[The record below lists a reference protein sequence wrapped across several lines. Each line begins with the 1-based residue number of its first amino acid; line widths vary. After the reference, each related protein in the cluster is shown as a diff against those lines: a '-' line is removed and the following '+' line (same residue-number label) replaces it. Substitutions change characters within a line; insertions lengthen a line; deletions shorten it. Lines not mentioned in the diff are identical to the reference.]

1 MRLIIVFMYRNG
13 NKNMGRMSDTITIR
27 SRIRVYKILQI
38 LMSSWNGFNRKCV
51 LPCILQAATIVCII
65 SLYVC
70 LVMSGEIPLPGFL
83 LFPLLLVN
91 CVCFIIFICTKAS
104 SVNISSIAFIAQER
118 SRLAK
123 FNKNALLRKV
133 VKSIP
138 PLKVEFAS
146 NYIDKLTPLVLL
158 NFCINQTVSLLIIK
172 NRY

>member
-1 MRLIIVFMYRNG
+1 M
-13 NKNMGRMSDTITIR
+13 DTTTSAIR
-27 SRIRVYKILQI
+27 SRIRVYKIMQI
-38 LMSSWNGFNRKCV
+38 LMSCWTGCTRKGV
-51 LPCILQAATIVCII
+51 LPLILQAATSVCII

-70 LVMSGEIPLPGFL
+70 LVMSDQIPFPGFL

-104 SVNISSIAFIAQER
+104 KINTTSIGFIAQEQGT
-118 SRLAK
+118 LVH
-123 FNKNALLRKV
+123 FNKSALLRKM

-158 NFCINQTVSLLIIK
+158 DFCINQTVSVLIIGK
-172 NRY
+172 RY